1 MAEAVKKQIS
11 NTNEIYEGLNGTQ
24 KCAILMMLIGED
36 EAAEIMGNLS
46 PKEVQVLGAAMYSVQ
61 GLGQDTVNLVLDE
74 FLAIIKA
81 QTSLGISGGNYIK
94 NVLTKSLGQDKAQSV
109 LGKITPTDSI
119 KAIEILD
126 WLDARSITDL
136 IFDEHP
142 QIIALIISY
151 LEPAIASDVLH
162 FLPEKNQS
170 DIIKRIATLQTVQPE
185 ALRELDRVMQKV
197 FSSNASLRASK
208 VGGVQAA
215 AKIMNFSSQ
224 DGEARIMKDI
234 LKEDKSLMQA
244 IQDSMFV
251 FETLLLSDDKSLQ
264 TLLRNV
270 ENDLLILALKGADQE
285 LRDKLFGCMSQ
296 RAAANIQDEMEA
308 LGPVRLTEVQEA
320 QKQIIAVARRMSDEG
335 SIVLAGRG
343 GDDYV

>member
-1 MAEAVKKQIS
+1 
-11 NTNEIYEGLNGTQ
+11 
-24 KCAILMMLIGED
+24 
-36 EAAEIMGNLS
+36 
-46 PKEVQVLGAAMYSVQ
+46 VQ
-61 GLGQDTVNLVLDE
+61 GLGQGTVNLVLDE
-74 FLAIIKA
+74 FLAIIKS

-94 NVLTKSLGQDKAQSV
+94 NVLTKSLGEDKAQTV
-109 LGKITPTDSI
+109 LGKITPSDSN

-126 WLDARSITDL
+126 WLDARSVADL
-136 IFDEHP
+136 IIDEHP

-151 LEPAIASDVLH
+151 LEPATASDVLT
-162 FLPEKNQS
+162 FLPENTQS
-170 DIIKRIATLQTVQPE
+170 DIIRRIATLQTVQPE
-185 ALRELDRVMQKV
+185 ALLELDRVMQKV

-208 VGGVQAA
+208 VGGVPAA
-215 AKIMNFSSQ
+215 AKIMNFISA
-224 DGEARIMKDI
+224 DGEAKIMKDI
-234 LKEDKSLMQA
+234 LKDDKALMQA

-264 TLLRNV
+264 TLLRAV
-270 ENDLLILALKGADQE
+270 EDDLIILALKGADQE
-285 LRDKLFGCMSQ
+285 LKDKLFGCMSQ

>member
-136 IFDEHP
+136 IIDEHP

-270 ENDLLILALKGADQE
+270 ENDLLILALKGADEE
-285 LRDKLFGCMSQ
+285 LRNKLFGCMSQ

-320 QKQIIAVARRMSDEG
+320 QKQIIAVARQMSDEG
-335 SIVLAGRG
+335 TIVLAGRG

>member
-1 MAEAVKKQIS
+1 MAEAAKMVVSKS
-11 NTNEIYEGLNGTQ
+11 NEIYEGLNGTQ

-136 IFDEHP
+136 IIDEHP

-270 ENDLLILALKGADQE
+270 ENDLIILALKGADQE
-285 LRDKLFGCMSQ
+285 LKDKLFGCMSQ

>member
-1 MAEAVKKQIS
+1 MAEVAKKVVS

-136 IFDEHP
+136 IIDEHP

-162 FLPEKNQS
+162 FLPEKSQS

-270 ENDLLILALKGADQE
+270 ENDLIILALKGADQE
-285 LRDKLFGCMSQ
+285 LKDKLFGCMSQ

>member
-136 IFDEHP
+136 IIDEHP

-185 ALRELDRVMQKV
+185 ALKL
-197 FSSNASLRASK
+197 SL
-208 VGGVQAA
+208 
-215 AKIMNFSSQ
+215 IH
-224 DGEARIMKDI
+224 I
-234 LKEDKSLMQA
+234 
-244 IQDSMFV
+244 
-251 FETLLLSDDKSLQ
+251 
-264 TLLRNV
+264 
-270 ENDLLILALKGADQE
+270 
-285 LRDKLFGCMSQ
+285 
-296 RAAANIQDEMEA
+296 
-308 LGPVRLTEVQEA
+308 
-320 QKQIIAVARRMSDEG
+320 
-335 SIVLAGRG
+335 
-343 GDDYV
+343 